1 MLSLWTGVRRSKA
14 AVNTEGS
21 VETSR
26 ATSMLPQILFTVVLL
41 ATFGFVF
48 YEGLRNSYLAA
59 IMPVATAVLG
69 GVAVL
74 AVLVVQ
80 ARGPVA
86 AGTANF
92 DADAQ
97 ATDAG
102 PWPFVG
108 WVLGFLLLTGLVG
121 FFIALTVFFLA
132 FLRIVARCG
141 WLQTLLLSVAAC
153 GFILVLAHMLN
164 LIFPGGL
171 LQAHYDLPWPL
182 R

>member
-1 MLSLWTGVRRSKA
+1 MRRSKA

-26 ATSMLPQILFTVVLL
+26 ATRMLPQILFSVALL
-41 ATFGFVF
+41 GTFGFVL

-59 IMPVATAVLG
+59 IMPVATAMLG
-69 GVAVL
+69 GLAVL

-92 DADAQ
+92 DADANS
-97 ATDAG
+97 TDAG
-102 PWPFVG
+102 PWPFVA
-108 WVLGFLLLTGLVG
+108 WVLGFLALTGVVG
-121 FFIALTVFFLA
+121 FFLALATFFLA
-132 FLRIVARCG
+132 FLRVVARCG
-141 WLQTLLLSVAAC
+141 WVQTLLLSGAAC
-153 GFILVLAHMLN
+153 GFILLLAHMLN

-171 LQAHYDLPWPL
+171 LQEAYDLPWPL